1 MNVHSAAGTGRSTP
15 AAEVLA
21 RHPAVAEVVIVDEP
35 GTPGGHARIV
45 PDRETAR
52 TLSRSVSL
60 EAADRLGGL
69 AWHEPADTIRV
80 AGLNRGETDFLYRE
94 IFVEGAY
101 FRHGITLPRAPV
113 VLDVGANIGMFSLRA
128 GLAAPGAR
136 VIAVEPVA
144 ELAAAVRLNAELHG
158 LDVTVLQTA
167 LGRKQGETSFT
178 FYPHNSV
185 MSGRYA
191 DAAQDAEV
199 LRGYLLTG
207 DDAGAE
213 SAGEDPGGDGRSRSL
228 DRLVGDR
235 LAARPR
241 RVPVTTLGNVIRDH
255 GLTRVDLLKID
266 VEKAE
271 SEVLAGLD
279 EETWERVE
287 QVVVEV
293 HDIEGRLQ
301 EVLGTLRGRGFDVT
315 HDQDPRLALTPCHNV
330 YARRPRAGVGA
341 PPAPVFDGVP
351 TLRRLEGELRE
362 LLARALPSAPPP
374 GRWTAVPHL
383 GPAPGAPAPAA
394 PASPAP
400 AAVAPE
406 RVAVLARAWT
416 DLFGADALRSG
427 ADFFELGGDSLTAV
441 RLLAR
446 VEDELGPDA
455 LTPDLI
461 FTDGTFAGLA
471 AALGSGRPAEEAPRP

>member
-1 MNVHSAAGTGRSTP
+1 MSVHSAAETGHLTP
-15 AAEVLA
+15 VELIA
-21 RHPAVAEVVIVDEP
+21 RHPAVAEVVIVDDP

-45 PDRETAR
+45 PDGETAR
-52 TLSRSVSL
+52 VLSQSVAL
-60 EAADRLGGL
+60 EVANRLGDL

-80 AGLNRGETDFLYRE
+80 AGLNRSETDFLYRE

-101 FRHGITLPRAPV
+101 LRHGITLPPAPV
-113 VLDVGANIGMFSLRA
+113 VLDVGANIGMFSLRV

-136 VIAVEPVA
+136 IIAVEPVA

-158 LDVTVLQTA
+158 LDVVVLPTA
-167 LGRKQGETSFT
+167 LGRSRGETSFT

-191 DAAQDAEV
+191 DAAEDAEV

-207 DDAGAE
+207 EDADAG
-213 SAGEDPGGDGRSRSL
+213 SGGEGGGDRSRSL
-228 DRLVGDR
+228 DRLVTDR
-235 LAARPR
+235 LTARPR

-271 SEVLAGLD
+271 AEVLAGLD

-287 QVVVEV
+287 RVVVEV
-293 HDIEGRLQ
+293 HDVEGRLKA
-301 EVLGTLRGRGFDVT
+301 VVGMLRDRGFDVT

-330 YARRPRAGVGA
+330 YARRPRAAVGP
-341 PPAPVFDGVP
+341 PPAPVIDGVP

-362 LLARALPSAPPP
+362 LLALALPSAPPP
-374 GRWTAVPHL
+374 GRWTAVPSL
-383 GPAPGAPAPAA
+383 GPVPGGTAPAA
-394 PASPAP
+394 PPSPAP
-400 AAVAPE
+400 SAGAPE

-416 DLFGADALRSG
+416 DLFGADAVHSG
-427 ADFFELGGDSLTAV
+427 ADFFDLGGDSLTAV

-455 LTPDLI
+455 LAPDLI

-471 AALGSGRPAEEAPRP
+471 AALGSGQSTGEVPCP

>member
-1 MNVHSAAGTGRSTP
+1 MSVHSAAGTGRSTP
-15 AAEVLA
+15 AELLT
-21 RHPAVAEVVIVDEP
+21 RHPAVAEAVIVDEP
-35 GTPGGHARIV
+35 GVPGGHARIV

-60 EAADRLGGL
+60 EAANRLGDL

-113 VLDVGANIGMFSLRA
+113 VLDVGANIGMFSLRV

-158 LDVTVLQTA
+158 LDVTVLPTA
-167 LGRKQGETSFT
+167 LGRSRGETSFT

-191 DAAQDAEV
+191 DAAQDTEV

-213 SAGEDPGGDGRSRSL
+213 SGDEGSGAEGRSRSL
-228 DRLVGDR
+228 DRLVTDR

-293 HDIEGRLQ
+293 HDIEGRLAA
-301 EVLGTLRGRGFDVT
+301 VLGLLRDRGFDVT

-330 YARRPRAGVGA
+330 YARRPRAAAG
-341 PPAPVFDGVP
+341 PPPPPVFDGVP
-351 TLRRLEGELRE
+351 TLRLLEGELRE
-362 LLARALPSAPPP
+362 LLTRALPSAPPP
-374 GRWTAVPHL
+374 GRWTAVSRL
-383 GPAPGAPAPAA
+383 GPVPGATTSAAPAP
-394 PASPAP
+394 PVP
-400 AAVAPE
+400 AAGASE

-416 DLFGADALRSG
+416 DLFGADAILSG
-427 ADFFELGGDSLTAV
+427 ADFFDLGGDSLSAV

-455 LTPDLI
+455 LSPDLI
-461 FTDGTFAGLA
+461 FTDGTFAGLS
-471 AALGSGRPAEEAPRP
+471 AALGSGPPTEEVPRP

>member
-1 MNVHSAAGTGRSTP
+1 MSVHSAAGTGRSTP
-15 AAEVLA
+15 AELLT
-21 RHPAVAEVVIVDEP
+21 RHPAVAEAVIVDEP
-35 GTPGGHARIV
+35 GVPGGHARIV

-60 EAADRLGGL
+60 EAANRLGDL

-113 VLDVGANIGMFSLRA
+113 VLDVGANIGMFSLRV

-158 LDVTVLQTA
+158 LDVTVLSTA
-167 LGRKQGETSFT
+167 LGRIRGETSFT

-213 SAGEDPGGDGRSRSL
+213 SGDEGPGAEGRSRSL
-228 DRLVGDR
+228 DRLVTDR

-255 GLTRVDLLKID
+255 DLTRVDLLKID

-293 HDIEGRLQ
+293 HDIEGRLAA
-301 EVLGTLRGRGFDVT
+301 VLGLLRDRGFDVT

-330 YARRPRAGVGA
+330 YARRPRAAAG
-341 PPAPVFDGVP
+341 PPPPPVFDDVP
-351 TLRRLEGELRE
+351 TLRLLEGELRE
-362 LLARALPSAPPP
+362 LLTHALPSAPPP
-374 GRWTAVPHL
+374 GRWTAVSRL
-383 GPAPGAPAPAA
+383 GPVPGATASAAPAP
-394 PASPAP
+394 PVP
-400 AAVAPE
+400 AAGASE

-416 DLFGADALRSG
+416 DLFGADAILSG
-427 ADFFELGGDSLTAV
+427 ADFFDLGGDSLSAV

-455 LTPDLI
+455 LSPDLI
-461 FTDGTFAGLA
+461 FTDGTFAGLS
-471 AALGSGRPAEEAPRP
+471 AALGSGPPAEEVPRP

>member
-1 MNVHSAAGTGRSTP
+1 MSVHSAAGTGRSTP
-15 AAEVLA
+15 AELLT
-21 RHPAVAEVVIVDEP
+21 RHPAVAEAVIVDEP
-35 GTPGGHARIV
+35 GVPGGHARIV

-60 EAADRLGGL
+60 EAANRLGDL

-113 VLDVGANIGMFSLRA
+113 VLDVGANIGMFSLRV

-158 LDVTVLQTA
+158 LDVTVLPTA
-167 LGRKQGETSFT
+167 LGRGRGETSFT

-213 SAGEDPGGDGRSRSL
+213 SGDEGSGAEGRSRSL
-228 DRLVGDR
+228 DRLVTDR

-255 GLTRVDLLKID
+255 DLTRVDLLKID

-293 HDIEGRLQ
+293 HDIEGRLAA
-301 EVLGTLRGRGFDVT
+301 VLGLLRDRGFDVT

-330 YARRPRAGVGA
+330 YARRPRAAAG
-341 PPAPVFDGVP
+341 PPPPPVFDDVP
-351 TLRRLEGELRE
+351 TLRLLEGELRE
-362 LLARALPSAPPP
+362 LLTRALPSAPPP
-374 GRWTAVPHL
+374 GRWTAVSRLCPV
-383 GPAPGAPAPAA
+383 PGVTGSAAPAP
-394 PASPAP
+394 PVP
-400 AAVAPE
+400 AAGASE

-416 DLFGADALRSG
+416 DLFGADAILSG
-427 ADFFELGGDSLTAV
+427 ADFFDLGGDSLSAV

-455 LTPDLI
+455 LSPDLI
-461 FTDGTFAGLA
+461 FTDGTFAGLS
-471 AALGSGRPAEEAPRP
+471 AALGSGPPAEEAPRP

>member
-1 MNVHSAAGTGRSTP
+1 MSVHSAAGTGRSTP
-15 AAEVLA
+15 AELLT
-21 RHPAVAEVVIVDEP
+21 RHPAVAEAVIVDEP
-35 GTPGGHARIV
+35 GVLGGHARIV

-60 EAADRLGGL
+60 EAANRLGDL

-113 VLDVGANIGMFSLRA
+113 VLDVGANIGMFSLRV

-158 LDVTVLQTA
+158 LDVTVLPTA
-167 LGRKQGETSFT
+167 LGRGRGETSFT

-213 SAGEDPGGDGRSRSL
+213 SGDEGSGAEGRSRSL
-228 DRLVGDR
+228 DRLVTDR

-255 GLTRVDLLKID
+255 DLTRVDLLKID

-293 HDIEGRLQ
+293 HDIEGRLAA
-301 EVLGTLRGRGFDVT
+301 VLGLLRDRGFDVT

-330 YARRPRAGVGA
+330 YARRPRAAAG
-341 PPAPVFDGVP
+341 PPPPPVFDGVP
-351 TLRRLEGELRE
+351 TLRLLEGELRE
-362 LLARALPSAPPP
+362 LLTHALPSAPPP
-374 GRWTAVPHL
+374 GRWTAVSRL
-383 GPAPGAPAPAA
+383 GPVPGVTASAAPAP
-394 PASPAP
+394 PVP
-400 AAVAPE
+400 AAGASE

-416 DLFGADALRSG
+416 DLFGADAILSG
-427 ADFFELGGDSLTAV
+427 ADFFDLGGDSLSAV

-455 LTPDLI
+455 LSPDLI
-461 FTDGTFAGLA
+461 FTDGTFAGLS
-471 AALGSGRPAEEAPRP
+471 AALGSGPPAEEVPRP

>member
-1 MNVHSAAGTGRSTP
+1 MSVDSAAGTGRSTP
-15 AAEVLA
+15 AELLT
-21 RHPAVAEVVIVDEP
+21 RHPAVAEAVIVDEP
-35 GTPGGHARIV
+35 GVPGGHARIV

-60 EAADRLGGL
+60 EAANRLGDL

-113 VLDVGANIGMFSLRA
+113 VLDVGANIGMFSLRV

-158 LDVTVLQTA
+158 LDVTVLPTA
-167 LGRKQGETSFT
+167 LGGSRGETSFT

-191 DAAQDAEV
+191 DATQDAEV

-213 SAGEDPGGDGRSRSL
+213 SGDEGPGAEGRSRSL
-228 DRLVGDR
+228 DRLVTDR

-293 HDIEGRLQ
+293 HDIEGRLAA
-301 EVLGTLRGRGFDVT
+301 VLGLLRDRGFDVT

-330 YARRPRAGVGA
+330 YARRPRAAAG
-341 PPAPVFDGVP
+341 PPPPPVFDGAP
-351 TLRRLEGELRE
+351 TLRLLEGELRE
-362 LLARALPSAPPP
+362 LLTRALPSAPPP
-374 GRWTAVPHL
+374 GRWTAVSRL
-383 GPAPGAPAPAA
+383 GPVPGATASAAPAP
-394 PASPAP
+394 PVP
-400 AAVAPE
+400 AAGASE

-416 DLFGADALRSG
+416 DLFGADAILSG
-427 ADFFELGGDSLTAV
+427 ADFFDLGGDSLSAV

-455 LTPDLI
+455 LSPDLI
-461 FTDGTFAGLA
+461 FTDGTFAGLS
-471 AALGSGRPAEEAPRP
+471 AALGSGPPTEEVPRP

>member
-1 MNVHSAAGTGRSTP
+1 MSVHSAAGTGRSTP
-15 AAEVLA
+15 AELLT
-21 RHPAVAEVVIVDEP
+21 RHPAVAEAVIVDEP
-35 GTPGGHARIV
+35 GVPGGHARIV

-60 EAADRLGGL
+60 EAANRLGDL

-113 VLDVGANIGMFSLRA
+113 VLDVGANIGMFSLRV

-158 LDVTVLQTA
+158 LDVTVLPTA
-167 LGRKQGETSFT
+167 LGRGRGETSFT

-213 SAGEDPGGDGRSRSL
+213 SGDEGSGAEGRSRSL
-228 DRLVGDR
+228 DRLVTDR

-255 GLTRVDLLKID
+255 DLTRVDLLKID

-293 HDIEGRLQ
+293 HDIEGRLAA
-301 EVLGTLRGRGFDVT
+301 VLGLLRDRGFDVT

-330 YARRPRAGVGA
+330 YARRPRAAAG
-341 PPAPVFDGVP
+341 PPPPPVFDDVP
-351 TLRRLEGELRE
+351 TLRLLEGELRE
-362 LLARALPSAPPP
+362 LLTRALPSAPPP
-374 GRWTAVPHL
+374 GRWTAVSRL
-383 GPAPGAPAPAA
+383 GPVPGATASAAPAP
-394 PASPAP
+394 PVP
-400 AAVAPE
+400 AAGASE

-416 DLFGADALRSG
+416 DLFGADAILSG
-427 ADFFELGGDSLTAV
+427 ADFFDLGGDSLSAV

-455 LTPDLI
+455 LSPDLI
-461 FTDGTFAGLA
+461 FTDGTFAGLS
-471 AALGSGRPAEEAPRP
+471 AALGSGPPAEEVPRR

>member
-1 MNVHSAAGTGRSTP
+1 MSVHSAAGTGRSTP
-15 AAEVLA
+15 AELLT
-21 RHPAVAEVVIVDEP
+21 RHPAVAEAVIVDEP
-35 GTPGGHARIV
+35 GVPGGHARIV

-60 EAADRLGGL
+60 EAANRLGDL

-113 VLDVGANIGMFSLRA
+113 VLDVGANIGMFSLRV

-158 LDVTVLQTA
+158 LDVTVLPTA
-167 LGRKQGETSFT
+167 LGRGRGETSFT

-213 SAGEDPGGDGRSRSL
+213 SGDEGSGAEGRSRSL
-228 DRLVGDR
+228 DRLVTDR

-255 GLTRVDLLKID
+255 DLTRVDLLKID

-293 HDIEGRLQ
+293 HDIEGRLAA
-301 EVLGTLRGRGFDVT
+301 VLGLLRDRGFDVT

-330 YARRPRAGVGA
+330 YARRPRAAAG
-341 PPAPVFDGVP
+341 PPPPPVFDDVP
-351 TLRRLEGELRE
+351 TLRLLEGELRE
-362 LLARALPSAPPP
+362 LLTHALPSAPPP
-374 GRWTAVPHL
+374 GRWTAVSRL
-383 GPAPGAPAPAA
+383 GPVPGATASAAPAP
-394 PASPAP
+394 PVP
-400 AAVAPE
+400 AAGASE

-416 DLFGADALRSG
+416 DLFGADAILSG
-427 ADFFELGGDSLTAV
+427 ADFFDLGGDSLSAV

-455 LTPDLI
+455 LSPDLI
-461 FTDGTFAGLA
+461 FTDGTFAGLS
-471 AALGSGRPAEEAPRP
+471 AALGSGPPTEEAPRP